1 MRHDSITT
9 FARSVVGA
17 AVLFGTLLAPEAVE
31 DRRRREARAA
41 MFHQGPTFWRGW
53 PGLSPTNY
61 GTERGERVAPSVPV
75 EGGCPLWLAVFL
87 GSAGLAFTLIA
98 LGHEAWMVFR

>member
-1 MRHDSITT
+1 MSDRNITT
-9 FARSVVGA
+9 FARSVVGGV
-17 AVLFGTLLAPEAVE
+17 VLFGSLFAPESDE
-31 DRRRREARAA
+31 DRRRREVRAA

-61 GTERGERVAPSVPV
+61 GTERGERVAPSAPV

-87 GSAGLAFTLIA
+87 GSAAGAFTMIA
-98 LGHEAWMVFR
+98 LGHEAWRLFR